1 MTSGD
6 GQTTRRTNP
15 RTMRLPGSVAEIEG
29 SPAGPK
35 IGAFF
40 DLDGTLVAG
49 FTGVIMT
56 RDRLRRGQ
64 MGVGE
69 FIGMVQA
76 GLNHQLGRSEFEDLI
91 GKGARMLRGSSLG
104 DIDELAERLFVQK
117 IMGRIYPEMRDLVR
131 AHMERGHTVVL
142 SSSALTVQVEP
153 VARFLGIKNVLSNRF
168 VTDDDGL
175 ITGEV
180 KTPIIWGPG
189 KARAVQAFAAENGVD
204 LSKSY
209 FYADGDEDVAL
220 MYLVGNPRPTNPAGK
235 LAAVAAKR
243 GWPVL
248 RFSSRS
254 GSNPVSQL
262 RTAAGVASMVPI
274 AAGALGLGLLTRNKR
289 TGVNFFTSAFGRALL
304 TATGVNINLL
314 GKENLTA
321 KRPAV
326 FIFNHRN
333 QVDPI
338 IAGRLVNTNFTS
350 VGKKELE
357 SDPIAGTLGKVMDV
371 AFIDR
376 DNAKAAVESLKKVE
390 ELARKGL
397 SVLIAPEGTRL
408 DTTEVGPFKKG
419 PFRIAMSA
427 GIPIVPIVIRNAE
440 VISARDSTTFNPGTV
455 DVVVYPP
462 IPTDDWTV
470 QNLPDRI
477 AEVRQL
483 YLDTLKDWPHDKVPK
498 IGPYARPKSAAKK
511 ASAKK
516 TAAPKKAPAKKAA
529 EKRLPRR
536 QSPRHRPRRHRLG
549 RRRPRRDGRD
559 RRPDGQL
566 LHHRRCAGAGL
577 GVIPCG
583 TRVVERLAATPT
595 SRASR
600 LQGRRAR
607 ASRRG
612 PATGGARTPRRGTGG
627 RRGPRG
633 GPGARLLGTRRPA
646 HPLEGGR
653 VDLRA
658 RHLSAA
664 GDSATPHSQEEPVT
678 RAGGG
683 GRAREGF

>member
-1 MTSGD
+1 
-6 GQTTRRTNP
+6 
-15 RTMRLPGSVAEIEG
+15 MRLPGSVAEIEA
-29 SPAGPK
+29 SPEGPEV
-35 IGAFF
+35 GAFF

-91 GKGARMLRGSSLG
+91 GRGARMLRGSSLD

-117 IMGRIYPEMRDLVR
+117 IMGRIYPEMRELVR
-131 AHMERGHTVVL
+131 AHQARGHTVVL

-153 VARFLGIKNVLSNRF
+153 VARFLGIENVLSNKF
-168 VTDDDGL
+168 ETDDDGL

-180 KTPIIWGPG
+180 KRPIIWGPG
-189 KARAVQAFAAENGVD
+189 KARAVQEFAAKNGID

-248 RFSSRS
+248 RFTSRS

-262 RTAAGVASMVPI
+262 RTVAGVASMMPI
-274 AAGALGLGLLTRNKR
+274 AAGAVGLGLLTRNKR

-304 TATGVNINLL
+304 TATGVHLNVL
-314 GKENLTA
+314 GEENLT
-321 KRPAV
+321 KQRPAV

-338 IAGRLVNTNFTS
+338 IAGRLVNDNFTS

-357 SDPIAGTLGKVMDV
+357 KDPIVGTIGKVMDA

-376 DNAKAAVESLKKVE
+376 DDPKKAVEGLKKVE
-390 ELARKGL
+390 DLARKGL
-397 SVLIAPEGTRL
+397 SILIAPEGTRL

-440 VISARDSTTFNPGTV
+440 VIAARDSTTFNPGTV

-462 IPTDDWTV
+462 IPVDDWTTE
-470 QNLPDRI
+470 NLTDRI
-477 AEVRQL
+477 EEVRQL
-483 YLDTLKDWPHDKVPK
+483 YLDTLKAWPHDTVPEV
-498 IGPYARPKSAAKK
+498 PLYTRSRA
-511 ASAKK
+511 
-516 TAAPKKAPAKKAA
+516 AKKAA
-529 EKRLPRR
+529 EK
-536 QSPRHRPRRHRLG
+536 
-549 RRRPRRDGRD
+549 
-559 RRPDGQL
+559 
-566 LHHRRCAGAGL
+566 
-577 GVIPCG
+577 
-583 TRVVERLAATPT
+583 
-595 SRASR
+595 
-600 LQGRRAR
+600 
-607 ASRRG
+607 
-612 PATGGARTPRRGTGG
+612 
-627 RRGPRG
+627 
-633 GPGARLLGTRRPA
+633 
-646 HPLEGGR
+646 
-653 VDLRA
+653 
-658 RHLSAA
+658 
-664 GDSATPHSQEEPVT
+664 
-678 RAGGG
+678 AGGQAPAKKTAAKKG
-683 GRAREGF
+683 SPAKAVKKAAPKKAAPKKAAKTAVKKAAAKKAEKAVKATKTAAKGTPKSGAKGRS